1 MEIQNDDS
9 CLLCGK
15 NNAFGLK
22 LHFDIDKETKTAKA
36 KVIVPKMFNGFNG
49 VVHGGIT
56 CALLDEIG
64 FYACRSL
71 NVVTVTISLNTKFKA
86 PVPIETE
93 LLLRG
98 KVIKERSRSIQ
109 TFSEL
114 ILGDKILASAEGEFF
129 VKGRG

>member
-15 NNAFGLK
+15 NNEYGLK
-22 LHFDIDKETKTAKA
+22 LHFDIDKENQAAHA
-36 KVIVPKMFNGFNG
+36 KVIIPKKFNGFNG

-64 FYACRSL
+64 FYACRTL
-71 NVVTVTISLNTKFKA
+71 DVITVTMCLNTRFKK

-93 LLLRG
+93 LLLCG
-98 KVIKERSRSIQ
+98 KIVKKRSRSI
-109 TFSEL
+109 TTYSE
-114 ILGDKILASAEGEFF
+114 ILLNNEVLASAEGEFF
-129 VKGRG
+129 IKK